1 MSMKKKQYQRPSMQ
15 TLALRQRFHLLAGSD
30 VVHRTS
36 GEDLQ
41 YGGAGNY
48 DDR

>member
-30 VVHRTS
+30 VVYQTL
-36 GEDLQ
+36 GEDLK
-41 YGGAGNY
+41 YGGAGDY

>member
-1 MSMKKKQYQRPSMQ
+1 MKKKQYQRPSMQ

-30 VVHRTS
+30 VVYRTS

-41 YGGAGNY
+41 YGGAGDYY
-48 DDR
+48 DR